1 MAKVHEVFEFSI
13 STMCDTMPLGSAAR
27 VSFDSTLRADAWM
40 KGKLISLWRIVTD
53 DLMFLLVENLL
64 WKDLAGS
71 VSPSLSEESS
81 AAAETGLVDMDD
93 SFAAIRMM

>member
-1 MAKVHEVFEFSI
+1 MLDWV
-13 STMCDTMPLGSAAR
+13 R
-27 VSFDSTLRADAWM
+27 VCE
-40 KGKLISLWRIVTD
+40 GCEGNVTD

-81 AAAETGLVDMDD
+81 PTAETGLVEMAA
-93 SFAAIRMM
+93 SFVAIRVEKS